1 MLVIDTLRQS
11 KKWLLI
17 LTGLLAMPVYAQ
29 QQADPQPPQSNS
41 QPQAAATQSSAQQPG
56 GTPAP
61 AAPEPKNQ
69 PSPSKSLPSPTDVD
83 YSKPAKPFPN
93 LLRPYLPRTVPSPV
107 FTNAPKIDELLQNGK
122 VMLSMDDAIAL
133 ALADNLDI
141 AIARYNLSIADTDIL
156 LTKAGAQPRGV
167 NAGVVQGTPG
177 GGVGGVGTGA
187 QGAGAGGT
195 SAGAG
200 GAGAGASGIV
210 SSASGAGPQ
219 PDNFDPV
226 LSGTLSEEHA
236 RFPVSNAI
244 TIGTNSLAQNQGT
257 ANFGLSQGFST
268 GTLFNITYDNSRAA
282 SSNRFNIVNPLLNS
296 SFRASVRQ
304 HLLQGFGP
312 SINRR
317 FIVQARNSKKI
328 TEEGFRNQ
336 IITTV
341 SQIQNIYW
349 DLVNAYEDVKVK
361 ERSLALAQKTF
372 SDNKKQVE
380 IGTLAPIEI
389 VRAQS
394 TVAADEQALL
404 TSRTQLQLQELT
416 IKNAITRNLPN
427 GSPLLQAEIVPT
439 DTVQVP
445 EQENLPPVQELIQQ
459 ALNNRPDY
467 NQQKINLKNQEITIK
482 GANNGLLPTLDLV
495 AFYGASSLAGPP
507 NSLNPTLCGNPG
519 ANLTTCTV
527 APVTTGFGDTF
538 TNLFNS
544 SAPDKGLQL
553 TLSIPIRNRAA
564 QAVQIRSQLEYRQ
577 SQLNLKQ
584 FENQVAIQ
592 VRNDEFAVEQD
603 RASVVSAQEAQ
614 RLQQQTL
621 DAEQKKYALGASTYF
636 NVLSAQRDLAQAESN
651 VVAAITA
658 YAKARVQLDKDTAQT
673 LERNGISLDDAVL
686 GKVKNQPS
694 VPGLIRNDT
703 LLQAPPEPTQQ
714 MQTGPTP
721 VAPGQAQ
728 PPAQPQPQPPVQ
740 PQQPPANQ
748 RPPQ

>member
-11 KKWLLI
+11 KKWLFI
-17 LTGLLAMPVYAQ
+17 LAGLLALPLCAQ
-29 QQADPQPPQSNS
+29 QAGDQQPPQQNS
-41 QPQAAATQSSAQQPG
+41 QSQTATQSNAQQPG
-56 GTPAP
+56 ATPTI
-61 AAPEPKNQ
+61 AAPEPKN
-69 PSPSKSLPSPTDVD
+69 LPSPTNVD
-83 YSKPAKPFPN
+83 YSKPASAFPN
-93 LLRPYLPRTVPSPV
+93 LLRPYFPRTVPAPV
-107 FTNAPKIDELLQNGK
+107 FTNAPKIEQLLQNGK
-122 VMLSMDDAIAL
+122 ILLSMDDAIAL

-156 LTKAGAQPRGV
+156 LTKAGGQPRGV

-219 PDNFDPV
+219 PDSFDPII
-226 LSGTLSEEHA
+226 SGTLSEEHA
-236 RFPVSNAI
+236 RFPVTNTI
-244 TIGTNSLAQNQGT
+244 TTGTNTLSQNQGT
-257 ANFGLSQGFST
+257 ANFGVSQGFST
-268 GTLFNITYDNSRAA
+268 GTLLNVTYDNSRTA
-282 SSNRFNIVNPLLNS
+282 SSNRFNVVNPNLSS

-312 SINRR
+312 AINRR
-317 FIVQARNSKKI
+317 FIVQARNNKKI

-336 IITTV
+336 VITTV

-361 ERSLALAQKTF
+361 ERSLSLAQKTL

-404 TSRTQLQLQELT
+404 TSRTNLQLQELT

-427 GSPLLQAEIVPT
+427 GSPLLQAEIVPV
-439 DTVQVP
+439 DTVQIP
-445 EQENLPPVQELIQQ
+445 EQETLPPVQDLIQQ
-459 ALNNRPDY
+459 ALTNRPDY
-467 NQQKINLKNQEITIK
+467 NQQKINLRNSEITVR
-482 GANNGLLPTLDLV
+482 GANNGLLPTVDIV
-495 AFYGASSLAGPP
+495 GFYGSSSLAGPP

-519 ANLTTCTV
+519 VDPATCTV
-527 APVTTGFGDTF
+527 APLTSGFGDTF

-544 SAPDKGLQL
+544 SAPDKGVQL
-553 TLSIPIRNRAA
+553 TLTIPIRNRAA
-564 QAVQIRSQLEYRQ
+564 QAVQVRSQLEYRQ
-577 SQLNLKQ
+577 AQLNLKQ
-584 FENQVAIQ
+584 FENQVGIQ

-614 RLQQQTL
+614 RLQEQTL
-621 DAEQKKYALGASTYF
+621 DAEQKKYALGAETYF

-651 VVAAITA
+651 VVAAMTA

-686 GKVKNQPS
+686 GQVKTQPS
-694 VPGLIRNDT
+694 VPGLTRNDS
-703 LLQAPPEPTQQ
+703 LLQATPQSTQEPVTVPPSTTQPP
-714 MQTGPTP
+714 QTT
-721 VAPGQAQ
+721 Q
-728 PPAQPQPQPPVQ
+728 PPAQPPTQQQQPPPPAQQQ
-740 PQQPPANQ
+740 PPPANQ
-748 RPPQ
+748 QPPQ